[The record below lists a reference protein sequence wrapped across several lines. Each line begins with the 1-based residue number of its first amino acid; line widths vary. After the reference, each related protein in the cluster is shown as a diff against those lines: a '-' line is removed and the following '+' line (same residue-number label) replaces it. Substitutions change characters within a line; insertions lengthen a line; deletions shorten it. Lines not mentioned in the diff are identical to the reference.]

1 MSFFL
6 RAKTTVRK
14 GKKTDESKQKNNIE
28 ELVLYSS
35 EEDYHRRL
43 SSLTFTTRSK
53 VLKTHVIIIKMGIK
67 GLPEQLKH
75 YYRDAQVEQ
84 FKGMN
89 AQSRIFKTTFASS
102 PIWFPV
108 VSRRDIQKLTQ
119 RRTIVLFLF
128 TSSSTNR
135 FARTKRIGWNI

>member
-1 MSFFL
+1 
-6 RAKTTVRK
+6 
-14 GKKTDESKQKNNIE
+14 
-28 ELVLYSS
+28 
-35 EEDYHRRL
+35 
-43 SSLTFTTRSK
+43 
-53 VLKTHVIIIKMGIK
+53 MGIK

-89 AQSRIFKTTFASS
+89 TQSRIFKTTF
-102 PIWFPV
+102 V
-108 VSRRDIQKLTQ
+108 VSDLVSLCFASRYSKLTQ

-135 FARTKRIGWNI
+135 FARTKRIGWNV